1 MCFDAKS
8 SFLNASLGFFLCFLL
23 WLRNHEYDRMF
34 SVVLLSVIMVQVI
47 EGLYYIGY
55 SPEILGKSLYLLFFF
70 QLFLFAFLIRL
81 DFGNA
86 HKDFKNIWLAITLIL
101 LISAIYQTTKSFF
114 TLKTSGRGKG
124 HLQYIQKSST
134 NTSIDFMTLPFG
146 IGGTYFYLFFIFLPF
161 LYLAVTTQKNRYWIY
176 ILYLILS
183 LYFSYIY
190 YPIENVGSLW
200 CYLSV
205 GLIFLIW
212 FFGIFN

>member
-23 WLRNHEYDRMF
+23 WIRNQEYDRMF
-34 SVVLLSVIMVQVI
+34 SIALSSIVMVQVI
-47 EGLYYIGY
+47 EGLYYLGY

-70 QLFLFAFLIRL
+70 QLFLFSFLIKL
-81 DFGNA
+81 YTNNS
-86 HKDFKNIWLAITLIL
+86 HKNFKNIWLVITLIL
-101 LISAIYQTTKSFF
+101 LVAAVYQTTQSLF

-124 HLQYIQKSST
+124 HLQYIQVGKT
-134 NTSIDFMTLPFG
+134 DFMTLPFSLKG
-146 IGGTYFYLFFIFLPF
+146 FYFYLLFIFLPF
-161 LYLAVTTQKNRYWIY
+161 VYLAMTTNKKRYWIY

-183 LYFSYIY
+183 LYFAYVY

-205 GLIFLIW
+205 GFIFLIW
-212 FFGIFN
+212 FSGMFN